1 METGEVLAYA
11 GNATYPADERRGN
24 QVDIITSPRSTGSI
38 LKPFLYA
45 GMLHDGLLL
54 PSMLVSDVP
63 LNINGFSP
71 HNYNKTFYGAVPAH
85 VAIERSL
92 NVPLVRM
99 LSQYNTGRFMS
110 LLKSWGMTTLRFS
123 EEHYG
128 ASLILGG
135 AEGTLWDLSGMYASM
150 SRVLKHYRTYN
161 GRYNPADIHPLTPFP
176 AERKEPIR
184 SLTDSRL
191 TDKALL
197 SSAALWYTFE
207 AMSALNRPEEE
218 ADWQQFESMKRI
230 AWKTG
235 TSYGGRDAWA
245 IGTTPRYVVGVW
257 AGNASGE
264 GRPGLTGVG
273 NAAPVLF
280 DLFSLLPGGEW
291 FDLPYDETLPMA
303 ICRNSGH
310 KASPYC
316 EQTDTLYMPLSGNNT
331 GICPYHKLVHLSAD
345 GRYRVNSSCES
356 VDRMISRP
364 WFVLP
369 PAQEYYYRNYHIDYI
384 PLPPVK
390 PGCGQD
396 LNRQIEKLWRQ
407 WCKARNCDVTG
418 EQSFT
423 EILRMAV
430 ERKKVDGGILFLFRH
445 TSGGVVPFKLQAIEV
460 DELDVTQS
468 APHRQGNRV
477 VGGIEYNSWR
487 RPVGYWIQQYD
498 LEGWRLLQPI
508 YIDAKD
514 AYFLKSK
521 RRPSQIRE
529 MSDMS
534 HTITRIRDVNE
545 FINAV
550 SVKERIAACL
560 AVLIKKTIPTGTSL
574 GRSGV
579 RGPDGR
585 VDYAGKKL
593 GPGMIMEMGAGDEA
607 QVVDPKGAATD
618 ATAFLKVQQGL
629 IGAGQGLSYEAVSRD
644 MSGSTY
650 SSARQNAIED
660 EDTYAED
667 TELLTEFMSEV
678 YEQFIISC
686 YLSGVITFPGFWDKK
701 AEYMAHDWV
710 KSPKKW
716 IDPAKES
723 TADKTALQS
732 GQKTYQE
739 ICAERGKDWRQA
751 IDETAEVLEYG
762 REKGIEMGVC
772 K

>member
-1 METGEVLAYA
+1 MGFIDNVIAAVSPKRAYEREAWRQGLEAMRGYDAAGFGRINSGWRAHNESAEITDRYSRDVVRARARDLERNSDILQAVVLAYKRNVV
-11 GNATYPADERRGN
+11 G
-24 QVDIITSPRSTGSI
+24 
-38 LKPFLYA
+38 K
-45 GMLHDGLLL
+45 
-54 PSMLVSDVP
+54 
-63 LNINGFSP
+63 GF
-71 HNYNKTFYGAVPAH
+71 
-85 VAIERSL
+85 
-92 NVPLVRM
+92 
-99 LSQYNTGRFMS
+99 
-110 LLKSWGMTTLRFS
+110 TLR
-123 EEHYG
+123 
-128 ASLILGG
+128 A
-135 AEGTLWDLSGMYASM
+135 
-150 SRVLKHYRTYN
+150 RT
-161 GRYNPADIHPLTPFP
+161 GD
-176 AERKEPIR
+176 
-184 SLTDSRL
+184 D
-191 TDKALL
+191 
-197 SSAALWYTFE
+197 
-207 AMSALNRPEEE
+207 
-218 ADWQQFESMKRI
+218 
-230 AWKTG
+230 
-235 TSYGGRDAWA
+235 
-245 IGTTPRYVVGVW
+245 
-257 AGNASGE
+257 
-264 GRPGLTGVG
+264 
-273 NAAPVLF
+273 
-280 DLFSLLPGGEW
+280 
-291 FDLPYDETLPMA
+291 
-303 ICRNSGH
+303 
-310 KASPYC
+310 
-316 EQTDTLYMPLSGNNT
+316 
-331 GICPYHKLVHLSAD
+331 
-345 GRYRVNSSCES
+345 
-356 VDRMISRP
+356 
-364 WFVLP
+364 
-369 PAQEYYYRNYHIDYI
+369 
-384 PLPPVK
+384 
-390 PGCGQD
+390 D

-445 TSGGVVPFKLQAIEV
+445 TPGGLVPLKLQAIEV
-460 DELDVTQS
+460 DELDITRS

-498 LEGWRLLQPI
+498 LEGWRLLEPI

-514 AYFLKSK
+514 AYFIKAK
-521 RRPSQIRE
+521 HRPSQIRE

-574 GRSGV
+574 GRSGI

-585 VDYAGKKL
+585 VDYSGKKL

-667 TELLTEFMSEV
+667 TELLMEFMSEV

-723 TADKTALQS
+723 TADKTAMQS

-762 REKGIEMGVC
+762 REKGIEMGGVIFGNGTAAAQQNTGGQPPQG
-772 K
+772 